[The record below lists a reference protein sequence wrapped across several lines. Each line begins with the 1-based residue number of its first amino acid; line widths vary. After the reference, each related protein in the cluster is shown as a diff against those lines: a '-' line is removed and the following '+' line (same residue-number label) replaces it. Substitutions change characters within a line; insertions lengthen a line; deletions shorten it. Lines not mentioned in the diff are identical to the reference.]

1 MVKVTVGTNTK
12 RSNVTVNGDTKLKK
26 VLQDEGIDYSKG
38 TIHLDGATIKPG
50 DLDKT
55 FDELGITETAYLIS
69 VVKADSAQELLVTIR

>member
-12 RSNVTVNGDTKLKK
+12 RNSVVVDGDTKLKK
-26 VLQDEGIDYSKG
+26 VLQDEGIDYSRG

-55 FDELGITETAYLIS
+55 FNDLGITETAYLIS
-69 VVKADSAQELLVTIR
+69 VVKADSASELLITVR